1 MLGLLLAFFAQTS
14 SLVRPLELG
23 ERPPET
29 RAVALLRFR
38 AGPEGGDDPTGWE
51 RARKALRLDAV
62 PEDLTAI
69 AAGAAA
75 NPTKELRG
83 LVGTFWPAMLDVEVA
98 KRLFDPTSKGRG
110 PFLGSDRHG
119 YVLQPLERDAACRQI
134 FVAGTDAAARA
145 RAEGIVRE
153 LRTGADFA
161 QVARERSQDVTT
173 ALRGGDLAIFERG
186 RRDVLLRAAAF
197 GARVGE
203 IVGPVETPLGFHVL
217 QRVGVDAVSPRLRDD
232 AWARVRGIL
241 IAFSGAQNAAPS
253 VEREHDEA
261 ELLAAQ
267 LAARIRSGEDMASLA
282 AEFDDDRDGRARRGD
297 LGWVRRGTSDMPQF
311 FDTLFQEPP
320 RELLGPIATRAG
332 FVLLRREDA
341 GPRTRLEV
349 RKSALADMV
358 QWTRSKAS
366 SDATTPQP
374 ESVAAAV
381 AASRAFFAD
390 DARAFSVL
398 ATALDRCTS
407 AAELDSWCARLPEPT
422 RELALGFSR
431 ALVAMEPWF
440 LAEVWPVHEREIE
453 ARLGPLRER
462 VVALGDAALE
472 LVLSDYGIDDPRCVA
487 SVLLVHRAGSDC
499 LANPTDRGGIALVGL
514 EDTQSLQI
522 EAVLRGVAKV
532 LDAASGDSVLAGLRR
547 ARPELAPHAVER
559 LHLVEGA
566 SVVRRLFDP
575 AHPVPAALDA
585 EDARRI
591 EVWLRHTRERT
602 SSADVLE
609 QLARDPS
616 GR

>member
-1 MLGLLLAFFAQTS
+1 MLGLLLVFFAQTS
-14 SLVRPLELG
+14 TLVRPLELG
-23 ERPPET
+23 ERPPDT

-38 AGPEGGDDPTGWE
+38 AGPEGGDEPTGWE
-51 RARKALRLDAV
+51 RARKTLGLDGV
-62 PEDLTAI
+62 PEDLTAL

-83 LVGTFWPAMLDVEVA
+83 LVGTFWPAMLDPEVA
-98 KRLFDPTSKGRG
+98 KRLFDPSLQERG
-110 PFLGSDRHG
+110 PFLGADRHG
-119 YVLQPLERDAACRQI
+119 YLLQPLERDAACRQI

-145 RAEGIVRE
+145 RAESIVRE

-161 QVARERSQDVTT
+161 LVARERSQDVTT

-197 GARVGE
+197 DARVGE
-203 IVGPVETPLGFHVL
+203 IVGPVETPLGFHIL

-241 IAFSGAQNAAPS
+241 IAFSGAQNALPS

-261 ELLAAQ
+261 EALAAK
-267 LAARIRSGEDMASLA
+267 LAARIRSGEDMAALA

-341 GPRTRLEV
+341 GPRTRLDV
-349 RKSALADMV
+349 RKSAFADMV
-358 QWTRSKAS
+358 EWTRSKALGGEVES
-366 SDATTPQP
+366 QPEVVGTALAACRAFLASDAH
-374 ESVAAAV
+374 
-381 AASRAFFAD
+381 AFETM
-390 DARAFSVL
+390 

-407 AAELDSWCARLPEPT
+407 VAELDGWCARISGPL
-422 RELALGFSR
+422 RDSARSYSH
-431 ALVAMEPWF
+431 ALVAMEPWY
-440 LAEVWPVHEREIE
+440 LSEVWPAHEREIE

-462 VVALGDAALE
+462 MVALGDAALE
-472 LVLSDYGIDDPRCVA
+472 LLLRDYGIADPRCVA
-487 SVLLVHRAGSDC
+487 SVLLVHRAADDRVAGR
-499 LANPTDRGGIALVGL
+499 TDRGGVALVGV
-514 EDTQSLQI
+514 EDTQNLQL
-522 EAVLRGVAKV
+522 EATLRGTAQV
-532 LDAASGDSVLAGLRR
+532 LDAVSEDSVLAALRR
-547 ARPELAPHAVER
+547 AQPERATSAVDR
-559 LHLVEGA
+559 LHRIESA
-566 SVVRRLFDP
+566 SIVRRLFDP
-575 AHPVPAALDA
+575 AHSMPAALDA

-591 EVWLRHTRERT
+591 EVWLRHSQGP
-602 SSADVLE
+602 SSPAAVLE
-609 QLARDPS
+609 ELARDPS

>member
-1 MLGLLLAFFAQTS
+1 LLAFFAQTS

-23 ERPPET
+23 EHPPET

-51 RARKALRLDAV
+51 RARKTLGLEAI
-62 PEDLTAI
+62 PEDLKSL

-83 LVGTFWPAMLDVEVA
+83 LVGTFWPAMLDSEVA
-98 KRLFDPTSKGRG
+98 KRLFAPSHAGNV
-110 PFLGSDRHG
+110 PFLGADRHG
-119 YVLQPLERDAACRQI
+119 YILQPLERDAACRQI

-145 RAEGIVRE
+145 RAESLVRE

-173 ALRGGDLAIFERG
+173 ALRGGDLGIFERG

-203 IVGPVETPLGFHVL
+203 IVGPVETPLGFHIL

-241 IAFSGAQNAAPS
+241 IAFAGAQNAPSS

-261 ELLAAQ
+261 ESLAAA

-297 LGWVRRGTSDMPQF
+297 LGWVRRGVSDMPQF

-320 RELLGPIATRAG
+320 GELLGPIATRAG
-332 FVLLRREDA
+332 FVLLRREDP
-341 GPRTRLEV
+341 GPRTRFEV
-349 RKSALADMV
+349 RKSALADMLE
-358 QWTRSKAS
+358 WTRTKAS
-366 SDATTPQP
+366 DDATTPQP
-374 ESVAAAV
+374 ESVVAAV

-390 DARAFSVL
+390 DARALAVL
-398 ATALDRCTS
+398 APALDRCTS
-407 AAELDSWCARLPEPT
+407 AAELDHWCARLPEPT
-422 RELALGFSR
+422 REIARRFSR
-431 ALVAMEPWF
+431 TLVAMEPWF
-440 LAEVWPVHEREIE
+440 LAEVWPTHERDIE
-453 ARLGPLRER
+453 SRLGPLRER
-462 VVALGDAALE
+462 AVALGDAALE
-472 LVLSDYGIDDPRCVA
+472 LILSDYGIEDPRCVA
-487 SVLLVHRAGSDC
+487 SVLLVHRAASEC
-499 LANPTDRGGIALVGL
+499 LANRTDRGGIALVGL
-514 EDTQSLQI
+514 EDSQSLQI
-522 EAVLRGVAKV
+522 EAVLRGVAQI
-532 LDAASGDSVLAGLRR
+532 LDATSVDSVLAGLRR
-547 ARPELAPHAVER
+547 ARPEVAAHAVER
-559 LHLVEGA
+559 LHLIEGA
-566 SVVRRLFDP
+566 SIVRRLFDP
-575 AHPVPAALDA
+575 AHPVPTALDA

-591 EVWLRHTRERT
+591 EVWLRHTRERS

-609 QLARDPS
+609 QLARDSS